1 MFEVHQLPV
10 GYVLPL
16 IWDSLDTLAL
26 ILLPVVA
33 MQYQTLFWS
42 ETAVVEFTLLS
53 SAPLST
59 SHKFK
64 PNCKNTC
71 GQENFL
77 LMQSETAINQ
87 CCCTTS
93 ASLIHYLHNYKQQI
107 FRLSQSCCH
116 SPLLGMLQWHCL
128 CAGAKHSTVC
138 LIDACCVVLWTLYH
152 SPVQLLVQLPG
163 RNEMMGRQGSV
174 GIDGW
179 GQVED
184 TPVWLLKAA
193 F

>member
-10 GYVLPL
+10 GCVLPL
-16 IWDSLDTLAL
+16 VWDSLDTLAL

-42 ETAVVEFTLLS
+42 ETAAVEFTLLS
-53 SAPLST
+53 STPLSA

-64 PNCKNTC
+64 PNCKNTW
-71 GQENFL
+71 GQANLL

-107 FRLSQSCCH
+107 FRLSQSCFA
-116 SPLLGMLQWHCL
+116 WHVAVALFMCW
-128 CAGAKHSTVC
+128 CQ
-138 LIDACCVVLWTLYH
+138 TLYCVPH
-152 SPVQLLVQLPG
+152 SCLLCCAMNPVTFSSPAPRAAAWQKWD
-163 RNEMMGRQGSV
+163 
-174 GIDGW
+174 DGET
-179 GQVED
+179 G
-184 TPVWLLKAA
+184 
-193 F
+193 